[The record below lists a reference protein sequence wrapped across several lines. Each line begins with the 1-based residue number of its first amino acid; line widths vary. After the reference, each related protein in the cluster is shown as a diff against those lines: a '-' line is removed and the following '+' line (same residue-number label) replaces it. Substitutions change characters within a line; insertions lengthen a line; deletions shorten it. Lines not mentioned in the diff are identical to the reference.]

1 MFFVGLL
8 IGAIVGGSICGIAMA
23 VFCIAK
29 NADLL
34 DDVDRLR
41 GGADAQ

>member
-1 MFFVGLL
+1 MFTVGLL
-8 IGAIVGGSICGIAMA
+8 IGAIVGGSVVGIVVAA
-23 VFCIAK
+23 FCIAK

-34 DDVDRLR
+34 DEVDRLR